1 MNQQVEANCE
11 QSIKLLRQYC
21 RDEND
26 NLVRLSQRLAALFA
40 EGGQLLIAGSG
51 CLQPAAQLIASQFV
65 FRLSFDRPALPA
77 VCLGSDLVLNNR
89 MLADG
94 QAAQTLVR
102 HYRAINSS
110 NHMLLVLSDGSDS
123 QGLQLLCE
131 DVIDNEQAVAVIS
144 YDCIRDPLLQA
155 NEIDLCLNLGTRSIP
170 RLIELSQFSG
180 HVLCELV
187 EGELF
192 GL

>member
-1 MNQQVEANCE
+1 MNQQIEASCE
-11 QSIKLLRQYC
+11 QSVKLLKRYC
-21 RDEND
+21 REEND
-26 NLVRLSQRLAALFA
+26 NLIRLAQRLAALFA
-40 EGGQLLIAGSG
+40 EGGQLLIAASG
-51 CLQPAAQLIASQFV
+51 CLQPAAQLMASQFV

-102 HYRAINSS
+102 HYRAVNSA

-131 DVIDNEQAVAVIS
+131 DVVDNEQAVAVIS
-144 YDCIRDPLLQA
+144 YDCSKDPLLQGDDV
-155 NEIDLCLNLGTRSIP
+155 DLCLNLGTRSVP
-170 RLIELSQFSG
+170 RLLELTQFSG
-180 HVLCELV
+180 HLLCELV
-187 EGELF
+187 ESELF